1 MLMIIPGKVSVQ
13 EVGGHAAEDHHE
25 TNPVGE

>member
-1 MLMIIPGKVSVQ
+1 MIIPGKVSVQ
-13 EVGGHAAEDHHE
+13 VSVQGHAAEDHHE